1 MHRFLSRTLSILTLG
16 LFNPHTT
23 GIIDAETAA
32 ESLKQKAE
40 ARVAAENAQ
49 RNRKPTPRAWA
60 SNWQAPVGAYFRR
73 SASKRA
79 THRARTG
86 RA

>member
-1 MHRFLSRTLSILTLG
+1 MRFFALIPAPITALTD
-16 LFNPHTT
+16 LFIRDKADGPGPTAT
-23 GIIDAETAA
+23 DVRAEH
-32 ESLKQKAE
+32 LPKAYAGTVE
-40 ARVAAENAQ
+40 VR
-49 RNRKPTPRAWA
+49 RGGG
-60 SNWQAPVGAYFRR
+60 SGWQVPVGAYFRR